1 MYEKILVPLDGSK
14 SAEVVLPYAEEIAG
28 RLGSEIVLIYVNDPI
43 AAPYDRM
50 FEFYLQTV
58 GDATK
63 RAAERYIKKPGE
75 KEIKVK
81 SEILVGHPAQ
91 EIVDYSDKIDAGLIV
106 MASHGRS
113 GLTRWALG
121 SMADKVLRITNRPVA
136 LIRVKGARPDVRE
149 KGMLNKILV
158 PLDGSKAGESVI
170 PYVEEL
176 ASKLGAEVTVLQVLS
191 PDRFIETIEQLE
203 RLESFRVSSKEYLEK
218 VTTQLKQKGIAAKAE
233 FKEVEM
239 GTVEEEIIKLADESA
254 TDVVAMSS
262 HGLSGVGRW
271 SFGSVADRV
280 LYEGNTPIMLVR
292 ALGAST
298 A

>member
-14 SAEVVLPYAEEIAG
+14 SAEIVLPYAEELAG

-50 FEFYLQTV
+50 FEFYLQTI
-58 GDATK
+58 GAATK
-63 RAAERYIKKPGE
+63 RAAERYIQPPGG

-81 SEILVGHPAQ
+81 SEILEGHPAQ
-91 EIVDYSDKIDAGLIV
+91 EIVDYADKINAGLIF

-113 GLTRWALG
+113 GLRRWALG
-121 SMADKVLRITNRPVA
+121 SMADKVLRIANRPVA
-136 LIRVKGARPDVRE
+136 LIRAKGARPDVRE

-158 PLDGSKAGESVI
+158 PLDGSKASEAVI

-176 ASKLGAEVTVLQVLS
+176 ASKLGAEVTVLHVLS
-191 PDRFIETIEQLE
+191 PDRFIETIDQLE
-203 RLESFRVSSKEYLEK
+203 RLESFRVSTKEYLDK
-218 VTTQLKQKGIAAKAE
+218 MTTQLKQKGIAAKAQ
-233 FKEVEM
+233 FREVEM

-262 HGLSGVGRW
+262 HGMSGVSRW
-271 SFGSVADRV
+271 TFGSVANRV
-280 LYEGNTPIMLVR
+280 LYAGNTPILLVR
-292 ALGAST
+292 APGAST